1 MKGKVKDAEDSAFA
15 HLSAVAGDPE
25 QAQRDAQAAAQRLDG
40 EDRALARTR
49 ELTAKLMDHPH
60 NPAGAAAQ
68 TLLGVLGTS
77 WVAIIGS
84 YFGSSLGSKEKT
96 ALLAERG
103 PVK

>member
-49 ELTAKLMDHPH
+49 QLTAKDWWI
-60 NPAGAAAQ
+60 NPI
-68 TLLGVLGTS
+68 L
-77 WVAIIGS
+77 
-84 YFGSSLGSKEKT
+84 
-96 ALLAERG
+96 ALLVTFGFLRRRRG
-103 PVK
+103 HHGPPTQPC